1 MVALI
6 GKMSRGRRGEPSG
19 ERASSKWRQAAFGSL
34 RAASEKF
41 GQFTWRKV
49 TGSSRG
55 FRVWSM
61 GGPAAPVSIAAGSER
76 GVANSNFWK
85 ARVRSSGEERPVRA
99 ARSPLANRL
108 PVSAPFFPPRGELG
122 PLVPGGPWGGVGPR
136 LSKGIEV
143 EEEVTPDSATVR
155 CIGPRLLRLRTGV
168 HTFELLSAGP
178 VWGGA

>member
-76 GVANSNFWK
+76 GVANSNFWR

-99 ARSPLANRL
+99 ALSPLANRL
-108 PVSAPFFPPRGELG
+108 PVSTSFFSPRGELG
-122 PLVPGGPWGGVGPR
+122 PLVPGGPLGGGGGASDRGCPKESRWRLHPTPQLSAASARDCCVSGP
-136 LSKGIEV
+136 
-143 EEEVTPDSATVR
+143 
-155 CIGPRLLRLRTGV
+155 V

-178 VWGGA
+178 VH